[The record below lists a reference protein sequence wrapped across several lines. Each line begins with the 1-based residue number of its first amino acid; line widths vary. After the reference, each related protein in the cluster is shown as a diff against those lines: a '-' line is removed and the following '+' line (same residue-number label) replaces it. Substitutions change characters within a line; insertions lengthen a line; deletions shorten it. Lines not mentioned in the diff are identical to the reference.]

1 MTGGDVTKAEQDR
14 LDAMAA
20 ALARVVDAA
29 CSFTHGHSERVAG
42 LAAEMAAELGLDP
55 SAQRRLARGALLH
68 DIGKLAIAPA
78 LLEKPGRLTEAEYAA
93 MKTHALHSENILRS
107 MTVFADLAPM
117 AGAHHERLDG
127 RGYPRGLVGDEIG
140 LETRILSVADV
151 FDALTST
158 RPYRPAMP
166 VAEVLTLMAREI
178 GTAFDP
184 ACFAALEAVLG
195 RRASFRPDLPGL

>member
-1 MTGGDVTKAEQDR
+1 MAGGDVTSAEDDR

-29 CSFTHGHSERVAG
+29 CSFTHGHSERVSA
-42 LAAEMAAELGLDP
+42 LAAEMAEELGLKPADR
-55 SAQRRLARGALLH
+55 RRLARGALLH

-78 LLEKPGRLTEAEYAA
+78 LLEKPGRLTEAEYSA

-107 MTVFADLAPM
+107 MAVFADLAPM

-127 RGYPRGLVGDEIG
+127 RGYPRGLEGADIG
-140 LETRILSVADV
+140 LETRILTVADV

-166 VAEVLTLMAREI
+166 VEEVLALMAREI
-178 GTAFDP
+178 GTAFD
-184 ACFAALEAVLG
+184 ARCFEALKAVLA

>member
-1 MTGGDVTKAEQDR
+1 
-14 LDAMAA
+14 MA
-20 ALARVVDAA
+20 
-29 CSFTHGHSERVAG
+29 
-42 LAAEMAAELGLDP
+42 
-55 SAQRRLARGALLH
+55 
-68 DIGKLAIAPA
+68 
-78 LLEKPGRLTEAEYAA
+78 
-93 MKTHALHSENILRS
+93 
-107 MTVFADLAPM
+107 VFADLAPM

-127 RGYPRGLVGDEIG
+127 RGYPRGLVGEEIG

-184 ACFAALEAVLG
+184 ACFAALQAVLG

>member
-1 MTGGDVTKAEQDR
+1 MAGEAVTHAEDDR

-29 CSFTHGHSERVAG
+29 CSFTHGHSERVAK
-42 LAAEMAAELGLDP
+42 LAGELAEELGLAP
-55 SAQRRLARGALLH
+55 ATRRRLARGALLH

-93 MKTHALHSENILRS
+93 MKTHAVHSENILRS
-107 MTVFADLAPM
+107 MAVFADLAPM

-127 RGYPRGLVGDEIG
+127 RGYPRGLEGAEIG
-140 LETRILSVADV
+140 LETRILTVADV

-166 VAEVLTLMAREI
+166 VEEVLAMMAREI

-184 ACFAALEAVLG
+184 RCFAALEAVLA